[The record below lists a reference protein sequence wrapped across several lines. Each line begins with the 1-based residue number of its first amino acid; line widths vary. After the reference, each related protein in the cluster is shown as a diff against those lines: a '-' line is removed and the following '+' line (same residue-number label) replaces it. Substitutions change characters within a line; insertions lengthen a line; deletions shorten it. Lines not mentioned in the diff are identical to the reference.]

1 MTDFSDLLT
10 PTSHESGVE
19 VEILNPSTLASLDNP
34 IFIKLAGAGSKRFR
48 AAKSESLAKA
58 IAEKADGKEFD
69 VNEVEIKIL
78 TACTLGWRGIKEGGK
93 DLEFSQ
99 EKCEQLYRGSDF
111 VFDQCLAFINNR
123 ENFTN
128 G

>member
-10 PTSHESGVE
+10 PASHETGVE
-19 VEILNPSTLASLDNP
+19 VEILNPSTLASLENP

-48 AAKSESLAKA
+48 AAKSEALAQA
-58 IAEKADGKEFD
+58 IKEKADGKELD

-78 TACTLGWRGIKEGGK
+78 TACTIGWRGIKENK
-93 DLEFSQ
+93 KELEFSV

-123 ENFTN
+123 ENFTK